1 VTHARNDVGGGYAS
15 RDAFGRAAG
24 EHELYPE
31 LEKAVREFEGDG
43 YNNGPVLNF
52 VCEA

>member
-1 VTHARNDVGGGYAS
+1 MTHARNDVGGDYAS
-15 RDAFGRAAG
+15 RDALDAHAG

-43 YNNGPVLNF
+43 YTMGLS
-52 VCEA
+52 